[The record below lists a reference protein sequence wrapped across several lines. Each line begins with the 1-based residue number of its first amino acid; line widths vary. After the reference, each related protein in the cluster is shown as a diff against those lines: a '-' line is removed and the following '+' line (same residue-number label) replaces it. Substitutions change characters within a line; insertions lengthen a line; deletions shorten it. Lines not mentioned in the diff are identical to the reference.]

1 MMAPHTLDPD
11 DRTPTLANLLATVPG
26 QVPVSETFGAFATPS
41 TGATPSGGSGQ
52 VVIAFCSDE
61 DIARRC
67 AADFATLCGDS
78 QMLARG
84 TDGTFAGASLGDP
97 WTMSSASINFATQGV
112 MAGDVLHLV
121 PPRIVGTQATY
132 PAIGQLLAIDTV
144 TGNPIRLRRIGL
156 ASGLG
161 DPPTVPGTTGS
172 YRFTVPTLYPQ
183 ILDASYDLRRIY
195 GLDELVWGRRTS
207 DLYDL
212 MQFVEPCVYQVLTLR
227 YLEMARSAGE
237 GAADDFVAKSD
248 QYRAR
253 LDSLLDRLVIHF
265 KPSPLPMA
273 DLTRFQT
280 RIVR

>member
-1 MMAPHTLDPD
+1 MASHALNPD
-11 DRTPTLANLLATVPG
+11 ARTPTLANLLATVPG
-26 QVPVSETFGAFATPS
+26 QVPVRETFGAFATPS
-41 TGATPSGGSGQ
+41 IGATPAGVSGQ

-67 AADFATLCGDS
+67 AADFAVLCGDS

-84 TDGTFAGASLGDP
+84 TDGVFSGLPGDP
-97 WTMSSASINFATQGV
+97 WTMTSASVNFINQGV
-112 MAGDVLHLV
+112 MVGDILHLV

-144 TGNPIRLRRIGL
+144 TGNPVTLRRIGL

-161 DPPTVPGTTGS
+161 DPPIAPGGSGS

-195 GLDELVWGRRTS
+195 GLDDLVWGRRTS

-212 MQFVEPCVYQVLTLR
+212 MQFVEPCVFQVLTYR

-237 GAADDFVAKSD
+237 GMADDFAAKSD
-248 QYRAR
+248 IYKDR
-253 LDSLLDRLVIHF
+253 LASTLDRLTVHF
-265 KPSPLPMA
+265 KPSPLPLA
-273 DLTRFQT
+273 DQTRFTT
-280 RIVR
+280 RLVR